1 VLHGELRAHANGS
14 YDGGM
19 AKQRK
24 SRVIFWGI
32 VIVIVLAA
40 IVGACIVYPVSTW
53 KGFFDGYTAP
63 IIPAG
68 WINYQNTD
76 YGFSLSYPASW
87 QFSTSSLQSDVP
99 AILLGNPTEGTTT
112 YTLRVSVAQNNSGFS
127 SAEYV
132 ADMLAQTKA
141 EDEANGTNTPQLS
154 VQFMSSTA
162 FSVDD
167 NDGYELNNVFEF
179 DHNAERIYVAH
190 NDEVFIF
197 DFPVVDTNPNIASP
211 ADNNA
216 VAHQIVKTLTFI
228 PQIESGGLHS
238 NDVSVVT
245 SSSSATS
252 TSPTH

>member
-1 VLHGELRAHANGS
+1 
-14 YDGGM
+14 M

-24 SRVIFWGI
+24 NSRVLFWGVALVVVAAA
-32 VIVIVLAA
+32 VIGVA
-40 IVGACIVYPVSTW
+40 IRYPMSTW
-53 KGFFDGYTAP
+53 QGILDGTTTP

-68 WINYQNTD
+68 WMNYQNSD
-76 YGFSLSYPASW
+76 YGFSLSYPANW
-87 QFSTSSLQSDVP
+87 QLSTSSLQSDVP

-112 YTLRVSVAQNNSGFS
+112 YTLRFSIAQNSSGFS

-141 EDEANGTNTPQLS
+141 EDETNGTNTPQLS
-154 VQFMSSTA
+154 VQFISSTA

-190 NDEVFIF
+190 DDEVFIF
-197 DFPVVDTNPNIASP
+197 DFPVADANPNISSP
-211 ADNNA
+211 AANNA

-228 PQIESGGLHS
+228 PQIESGGGLHG
-238 NDVSVVT
+238 NDVSVVV
-245 SSSSATS
+245 SSSSAAS
-252 TSPTH
+252 TSSTH